1 MEITN
6 TRTAKAKLSEYL
18 NSLETRGPIIIT
30 SHSKPKALLVPFSED
45 DLASLVIQNSEEIHD
60 AVMEGLLDV
69 RKGKTPSIKEA
80 RRKLNGQD
88 AD

>member
-6 TRTAKAKLSEYL
+6 TRNAKAKLSEYL

-69 RKGKTPSIKEA
+69 RKGKTLSIKEA
-80 RRKLNGQD
+80 RRKLND
-88 AD
+88 